1 MAGVPIPVSEIDTN
15 TFRVRPSGR
24 KDGDLRVLFVHGGG
38 ASDSRDTRQSPFAL
52 YLSARFENFAMRCVR
67 HTSDFEHSISE
78 HAEEIESFHPDVVV
92 GRSQGGPTILE
103 LVHRGLWRGPSV
115 LCCPA
120 IVPGVDDHLMALPA
134 DVPFLVVTGAVD
146 EQVPLDR
153 VTDFVK
159 ANALRLRGGLRL
171 CVVNDRH
178 GLRSLCDD
186 ERPAT
191 VLDAMAPP
199 IETRREVPSEA
210 VTLYDLVR
218 SCWDLRLRCQ
228 QPYRHEA
235 RIGASAA
242 PAATDPPPPHGA
254 DERGVERKTTVAPL
268 SRRAWRGLRR
278 LWRLQES
285 AVRIA
290 SR

>member
-1 MAGVPIPVSEIDTN
+1 MSPTHTGALQ
-15 TFRVRPSGR
+15 RPPA
-24 KDGDLRVLFVHGGG
+24 LAA
-38 ASDSRDTRQSPFAL
+38 ASPTPCLHAAVTCEYASNRQ
-52 YLSARFENFAMRCVR
+52 
-67 HTSDFEHSISE
+67 
-78 HAEEIESFHPDVVV
+78 
-92 GRSQGGPTILE
+92 
-103 LVHRGLWRGPSV
+103 
-115 LCCPA
+115 
-120 IVPGVDDHLMALPA
+120 
-134 DVPFLVVTGAVD
+134 GAVD

-159 ANALRLRGGLRL
+159 ANAPRLQGGLRL

-191 VLDAMAPP
+191 VLGAMAPP

-278 LWRLQES
+278 LWRLQRT
-285 AVRIA
+285 V
-290 SR
+290 

>member
-1 MAGVPIPVSEIDTN
+1 MIVTKV
-15 TFRVRPSGR
+15 
-24 KDGDLRVLFVHGGG
+24 
-38 ASDSRDTRQSPFAL
+38 DSV
-52 YLSARFENFAMRCVR
+52 YE
-67 HTSDFEHSISE
+67 
-78 HAEEIESFHPDVVV
+78 
-92 GRSQGGPTILE
+92 
-103 LVHRGLWRGPSV
+103 
-115 LCCPA
+115 
-120 IVPGVDDHLMALPA
+120 MALPA
-134 DVPFLVVTGAVD
+134 DVPFLVVSGAVD

-159 ANALRLRGGLRL
+159 ANAPRLQGGLRL

-191 VLDAMAPP
+191 VLGAMAPP

-278 LWRLQES
+278 LWRLHMK
-285 AVRIA
+285 APHV
-290 SR
+290 